1 MQIDWRVCADWRL
14 EGVCRLIGGRVQIG
28 DWRVCAD

>member
-14 EGVCRLIGGRVQIG
+14 EGVCRLIGGRVQI
-28 DWRVCAD
+28 DWRLCAD